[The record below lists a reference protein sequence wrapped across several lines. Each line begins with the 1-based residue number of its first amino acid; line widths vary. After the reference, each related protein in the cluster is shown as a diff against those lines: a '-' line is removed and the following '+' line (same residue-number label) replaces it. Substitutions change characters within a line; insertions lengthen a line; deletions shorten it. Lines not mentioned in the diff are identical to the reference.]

1 MNILNTWQLWT
12 IVYLISAVVFA
23 QSFKSAN
30 KNMKDP
36 GSLTILLELFTG
48 IFSLL
53 MMPLFAFKFSLSLN
67 TIITLLIVVCIYAI
81 TDRLNTEARYGLETS
96 TFSMVKRL
104 STVFMIIFGFIFL
117 KEPIII
123 NKILGAAIIII
134 ANIILTYNKGKFEIN
149 KYLGMAILAQ
159 FLFAIAMV
167 INVDLSDHFNLA
179 FYTWIT
185 VTFPAILIAIVGRH
199 KPKEIIKEFKRYDKT
214 KFLIAAFSWA
224 LMLNSSIRAYQLGSI
239 TIVAALLSLTPIL
252 NSLAELIINKN
263 KDRIIQKIIISIL
276 LILGV
281 ILVNI

>member
-1 MNILNTWQLWT
+1 MNILNTWWLWT

-23 QSFKSAN
+23 YNFKIAN

-36 GSLTILLELFTG
+36 GALTILLEVITG

-53 MMPLFAFKFSLSLN
+53 MIPLFDIKFKIN
-67 TIITLLIVVCIYAI
+67 TSILLTLLIVVCIYAI

-104 STVFMIIFGFIFL
+104 STVFMIIFGFLFL
-117 KEPIII
+117 KEPIIL
-123 NKILGAAIIII
+123 NKLLGAVIIII
-134 ANIILTYNKGKFEIN
+134 GNIILTYNKGKFEVN
-149 KYLGMAILAQ
+149 KYLLMAIISQ

-167 INVDLSDHFNLA
+167 INVDLSDHFNLT

-185 VTFPAILIAIVGRH
+185 VTIPALLITIVGRH
-199 KPKEIIKEFKRYDKT
+199 KPKDIIKEFNRYNKPR
-214 KFLIAAFSWA
+214 FLIAAFSWA

-252 NSLAELIINKN
+252 NSLVELIFN
-263 KDRIIQKIIISIL
+263 KDTNKIIQKIVVSIL

-281 ILVNI
+281 ILVNL

>member
-1 MNILNTWQLWT
+1 MNILNTWWLWT

-23 QSFKSAN
+23 YNFKMAN

-36 GSLTILLELFTG
+36 GALTILLEVITG

-53 MMPLFAFKFSLSLN
+53 MIPLFDIKFKIN
-67 TIITLLIVVCIYAI
+67 TSILLTLLIVVCIYAI

-104 STVFMIIFGFIFL
+104 STVFMIIFGFLFL
-117 KEPIII
+117 KEPIIP

-134 ANIILTYNKGKFEIN
+134 GNVILTYNKGKFEVN
-149 KYLGMAILAQ
+149 KYLLMAIISQ

-185 VTFPAILIAIVGRH
+185 VTIPALLITIVGRH
-199 KPKEIIKEFKRYDKT
+199 KPKDIIKEFNRYNKPR
-214 KFLIAAFSWA
+214 FLIAAFSWA

-252 NSLAELIINKN
+252 NSLVELIFN
-263 KDRIIQKIIISIL
+263 KDTNKIIQKIIVSIL

-281 ILVNI
+281 ILVNL

>member
-1 MNILNTWQLWT
+1 MNILNTWWLWT

-23 QSFKSAN
+23 YNFKIAN

-36 GSLTILLELFTG
+36 GALTILLEVITG

-53 MMPLFAFKFSLSLN
+53 MIPLFDIKFKIN
-67 TIITLLIVVCIYAI
+67 TSILLTLLIVVCIYAI

-104 STVFMIIFGFIFL
+104 STVFMIIFGFLFL
-117 KEPIII
+117 KEPIIL
-123 NKILGAAIIII
+123 NKLLGAVIIII
-134 ANIILTYNKGKFEIN
+134 GNVILTYNKGKFEVN
-149 KYLGMAILAQ
+149 KYLLMAIISQ

-185 VTFPAILIAIVGRH
+185 VTIPALLITIVGRH
-199 KPKEIIKEFKRYDKT
+199 KPKDIIKEFNRYNKPR
-214 KFLIAAFSWA
+214 FLIAAFSWA

-252 NSLAELIINKN
+252 NSLVELIFN
-263 KDRIIQKIIISIL
+263 KDTNKIIQKIVVSIL

-281 ILVNI
+281 ILVNL

>member
-1 MNILNTWQLWT
+1 MNILNTWWLWT

-23 QSFKSAN
+23 YNFKIAN

-36 GSLTILLELFTG
+36 GALTILLELLTG

-53 MMPLFAFKFSLSLN
+53 MIPLFEIKFKIN
-67 TIITLLIVVCIYAI
+67 TSILLTILIVVCIYAV

-104 STVFMIIFGFIFL
+104 STVFMIIFGFLFL
-117 KEPIII
+117 KEPIIL
-123 NKILGAAIIII
+123 NKILGATIIII
-134 ANIILTYNKGKFEIN
+134 GNIILTYNKGKFEVN
-149 KYLGMAILAQ
+149 KYLGMAIISQ

-185 VTFPAILIAIVGRH
+185 VTIPALLIAVVGRH
-199 KPKEIIKEFKRYDKT
+199 KPKDIIKEFNRYNKPR
-214 KFLIAAFSWA
+214 FLIAAFSWA

-252 NSLAELIINKN
+252 NSLVELIFN
-263 KDRIIQKIIISIL
+263 KDTNKIIQKIIVSIL

-281 ILVNI
+281 ILVNL

>member
-1 MNILNTWQLWT
+1 MNILNTWQLWVV
-12 IVYLISAVVFA
+12 VYLVSAVVFA

-36 GSLTILLELFTG
+36 GALTILLELFTG

-117 KEPIII
+117 KEKLIL
-123 NKILGAAIIII
+123 NKILGATIIII

-167 INVDLSDHFNLA
+167 INVDVSDHFNLA

-185 VTFPAILIAIVGRH
+185 VTFPAILIALVGRH
-199 KPKEIIKEFKRYDKT
+199 KPKAIIKEFKRYNKT
-214 KFLIAAFSWA
+214 KFLIASFSWA

-263 KDRIIQKIIISIL
+263 TNRIIQKIIISIL

>member
-1 MNILNTWQLWT
+1 MNILNTWQLWVV
-12 IVYLISAVVFA
+12 VYLVSAVVFA

-36 GSLTILLELFTG
+36 GALTILLELFTG

-117 KEPIII
+117 KEKLIL
-123 NKILGAAIIII
+123 NKILGATIIII

-185 VTFPAILIAIVGRH
+185 VTFPAILIALVGRH
-199 KPKEIIKEFKRYDKT
+199 KPKAIIKEFKRYNKI
-214 KFLIAAFSWA
+214 KFLIASFSWA

-263 KDRIIQKIIISIL
+263 TNRIIQKIIISIL

>member
-1 MNILNTWQLWT
+1 MNILNTWQLWV
-12 IVYLISAVVFA
+12 IVYLVSAVVFA

-30 KNMKDP
+30 KNMKEP
-36 GSLTILLELFTG
+36 GALTILLELFTG

-117 KEPIII
+117 KEKLIL
-123 NKILGAAIIII
+123 NKILGATIIII

-185 VTFPAILIAIVGRH
+185 VTLPAILIALVGRH
-199 KPKEIIKEFKRYDKT
+199 KPKAIIKEFKRYNKT
-214 KFLIAAFSWA
+214 KFLIASSSWA

-263 KDRIIQKIIISIL
+263 TNRIIQKIIISIL

>member
-1 MNILNTWQLWT
+1 MNILNTWQLWV
-12 IVYLISAVVFA
+12 IVYLVSAVVFA

-36 GSLTILLELFTG
+36 GALTILLELFTG

-117 KEPIII
+117 KEKLIL
-123 NKILGAAIIII
+123 NKILGATIIII
-134 ANIILTYNKGKFEIN
+134 ANVILTYNKGKFEIN

-185 VTFPAILIAIVGRH
+185 VTLPAILIALVGRH
-199 KPKEIIKEFKRYDKT
+199 KPKAIIKEFKRYNKT
-214 KFLIAAFSWA
+214 KFLIASFSWA

-263 KDRIIQKIIISIL
+263 TNRIIQKIIISIL

>member
-1 MNILNTWQLWT
+1 MNILNTWWFWT
-12 IVYLISAVVFA
+12 IIYLISAVVFA
-23 QSFKSAN
+23 YNFKIAN

-36 GSLTILLELFTG
+36 GALTILLEVITG

-53 MMPLFAFKFSLSLN
+53 MIPIFDIKFEIN
-67 TIITLLIVVCIYAI
+67 TSILLTLLIVVCIYAI

-104 STVFMIIFGFIFL
+104 STVFMIIFGFLFL
-117 KEPIII
+117 KEPIIL
-123 NKILGAAIIII
+123 NKVLGAIIII
-134 ANIILTYNKGKFEIN
+134 LGNIILTYNKGKFEVN
-149 KYLGMAILAQ
+149 KYLGMAVISQ

-185 VTFPAILIAIVGRH
+185 VTLPALLIAIFGRH
-199 KPKEIIKEFKRYDKT
+199 KPKDILKEFKRYNKPR
-214 KFLIAAFSWA
+214 FLISAFSWA

-252 NSLAELIINKN
+252 NSLTELILN
-263 KDRIIQKIIISIL
+263 KDTNKIIQKIIVSIL
-276 LILGV
+276 LIIGV
-281 ILVNI
+281 ILVNL